1 MANFR
6 SRMTLGCVAVLG
18 LCVVAFAQGRSKPL
32 VPLPQA
38 TPLAP
43 AKPDQP
49 LPPAAGNVVD
59 TREGCIVLRDGT
71 VRTGKIV
78 ELAAG
83 YQIATQKG
91 TFVFNYDQIRVVAD
105 SLPEAY
111 QQIRA
116 SYERPTATAHLDLG
130 RWCAKNGLMEEAL
143 IEAEDALVLEPH
155 RKEAAEL
162 LRQAEVALNL
172 APINEPP
179 PADRAPVPVTMISS
193 EAQAE
198 FIRRIQPLALN
209 RCGNGNCHGSG
220 STSELKLAAVRT
232 GSSPQKVR
240 SEQNLNAILKYIDG
254 AYPSESQ
261 LLVVPRTA
269 DGVHD
274 GLFTG
279 NRGSDQ
285 YKTLL
290 AWVERV
296 AQEHGQVAARPR
308 RREVGDWREGPRL
321 TVRPRPKSTPA
332 EEPAEGEAPAEIETV
347 AAETVT
353 EEPEVKRS
361 PLRSETVQ
369 RLLKNQEPDAFD
381 PEEFNRM
388 VHGARGNSP
397 EAALPE

>member
-18 LCVVAFAQGRSKPL
+18 LCVVTFAQGRPKPL

-130 RWCAKNGLMEEAL
+130 RWCAKHGLMEEAL

-172 APINEPP
+172 APINAPP
-179 PADRAPVPVTMISS
+179 PADRVPVPVTMISS

-321 TVRPRPKSTPA
+321 TVRPRPKSAPA

-347 AAETVT
+347 AAETVI
-353 EEPEVKRS
+353 EEPDVRRS

-388 VHGARGNSP
+388 VHGARGSSP

>member
-1 MANFR
+1 MTNFR
-6 SRMTLGCVAVLG
+6 SRMTLGCIAVLS
-18 LCVVAFAQGRSKPL
+18 LCVVAYAQGRLKPL

-43 AKPDQP
+43 DKPVQP
-49 LPPAAGNVVD
+49 LPPAAGKAEE

-111 QQIRA
+111 QQIRD
-116 SYERPTATAHLDLG
+116 SYERPTAAAHLDLG

-143 IEAEDALVLEPH
+143 IEAEDALVLEPQ
-155 RKEAAEL
+155 RKEAVEL

-172 APINEPP
+172 APVNEPP
-179 PADRAPVPVTMISS
+179 PADRVPVPVTMVSS

-240 SEQNLNAILKYIDG
+240 SEQNLQAILKYIDG
-254 AYPSESQ
+254 AYPSDSR

-279 NRGSDQ
+279 NRGTDQ

-308 RREVGDWREGPRL
+308 RREVADWREGPRL
-321 TVRPRPKSTPA
+321 TVRPRPKTAPA
-332 EEPAEGEAPAEIETV
+332 EEPLEVEAPAEIETT
-347 AAETVT
+347 AAEVVSH
-353 EEPEVKRS
+353 EPDEQRS
-361 PLRSETVQ
+361 GLRSETVQ

-381 PEEFNRM
+381 PEEFNRL
-388 VHGARGNSP
+388 VHGTRGSSP
-397 EAALPE
+397 EPALPE